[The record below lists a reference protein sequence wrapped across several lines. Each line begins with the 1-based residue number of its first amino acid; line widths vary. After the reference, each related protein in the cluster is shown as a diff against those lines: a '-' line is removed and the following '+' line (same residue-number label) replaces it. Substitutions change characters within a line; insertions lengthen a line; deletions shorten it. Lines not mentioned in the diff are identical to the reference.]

1 MEQFLGLSRDASREK
16 SEAGT
21 GPYNRNIVFD
31 KQLGSITQENGFVF
45 QNNIRGL
52 VIGVYSTNTHIVY
65 ISYLTHNNKTL
76 ISYVNTSTNV
86 VIEVLETIYFKY
98 SVERPIEIIAWYNYN
113 QDLLIMFSDGV
124 FEKSS
129 APRII
134 NLMDIGVELTPAK
147 EFLNQ
152 RAADSTLLFSIITQ
166 PRFSIKYGNKA
177 NHDVDL
183 AFFTISYILPDGVT
197 RTKFISSLVEGF
209 PLYAFGSEYKK
220 ELIFKVEDLDPFF
233 EQFVIGI
240 VVFRDNA
247 LFGYTTDPIS
257 YSTTTYEYVFN
268 SIVGLNSVAVEEIVI
283 ESSIFDKVKSLTIGN
298 DTVIVAGVITK
309 TSKSYQKYAMN
320 LKLNLYFDDRK
331 DGRHQAPL
339 LCPDEVYYFTI
350 ALAFNNGTYSEEFH
364 IPNRKGNVDDVA
376 FIDKTAYGLDTLVET
391 NISKFKVVN
400 TGDWDDASVGLPD
413 FTVPAQTKLNWGIW
427 LNEETYPNNEN
438 YNGAVDYDNNTPLVN
453 GFDRRGDRVSLHRVP
468 GLDNLCKKFPMRLG
482 IDIKNPKDTDVDFH
496 NRLPA
501 FSIEVDNFLEAFG
514 SIIDKDNIIG
524 YRLSFVKKDG
534 NSKIVEDINFIKP
547 LVTNTE
553 MTVINDSA
561 INLEY
566 TVDDFDNYQK
576 NNKSGG
582 PFPKNTTEYIELE
595 SVRPSKYSQ
604 FGFSRVLS
612 INLSLYKGGTTSK
625 IIKANYGLFNT
636 KRNFKDLLITDN
648 LIELDLQYRKLEED
662 SETKGTLA
670 EYNTTILPNIV
681 SPVKESLLFKLPNDK
696 QKYAVVQSIE
706 QVAGNIKSD
715 NTLFIHEQIKLKAIN
730 SKVVYP
736 NNITPTPEYG
746 WNPLDYNPI
755 NLGDK
760 TTGVSLPF
768 YYPNTRRYISYT
780 TTGADIKRINLST
793 TLINLKQNIHEGLQ
807 PKDFVIVG
815 ITNIA
820 NPKLVFKDF
829 GDTFT
834 NNIFNQIKELFYK
847 RSFEDPGGNDIPLH
861 RVVYFQEIYSGLI
874 GIDNNTLIS
883 FVKDKKLGK
892 NYILNENTTDV
903 SELLTF
909 NYIKQQV
916 NKPSTRQLNSLIANV
931 AFNRNKKYI
940 NKFPFRLA
948 KSLTIQSE
956 NLSTLNV
963 RTFLANAY
971 YDMPSM
977 RGEIMYVIGFDKGVY
992 CQQRYSLSIFQ
1003 LKEKLSNNEDNTAY
1017 LAESDLFAYK
1027 PQTLSDEDN
1036 KGYIGSVHQFAKKL
1050 SKNGLITVD
1059 AERGKIYLIGGDT
1072 PTDLSKIK
1080 MSTFFRE
1087 ILDATLN
1094 NIVPNMFNATA
1105 ASDNPYN
1112 GNGII
1117 FGVDDRTNRI
1127 LITINNYTPLTVLPE
1142 DVSFINGMPYKDN
1155 KVLDIKNN
1163 NYTENKSNTLSF
1175 NLDWKRWVAEHDY
1188 YPQFYVNTNRRN
1200 YAGINSIKEQ
1210 GGNIIEEKALV
1221 YITNEDKAKT
1231 GKYFYDFDNK
1241 IHESYIDLLFNS
1253 RYDLS
1258 KWYKSVMW
1266 RSTVKDINDNNI
1278 EEATINAILLY
1289 TDYQCSGRIELDTDV
1304 VSLIRNSEGLWSFNS
1319 FRDLA
1324 KNGNDLPIRK
1334 DGSFDEQKIYLNRNW
1349 FDKSDIISNFII
1361 VRLIMNNIE
1370 DTQIHIHNVNTEARI
1385 SDRI

>member
-1 MEQFLGLSRDASREK
+1 M
-16 SEAGT
+16 
-21 GPYNRNIVFD
+21 
-31 KQLGSITQENGFVF
+31 
-45 QNNIRGL
+45 
-52 VIGVYSTNTHIVY
+52 
-65 ISYLTHNNKTL
+65 
-76 ISYVNTSTNV
+76 
-86 VIEVLETIYFKY
+86 
-98 SVERPIEIIAWYNYN
+98 
-113 QDLLIMFSDGV
+113 
-124 FEKSS
+124 
-129 APRII
+129 
-134 NLMDIGVELTPAK
+134 
-147 EFLNQ
+147 
-152 RAADSTLLFSIITQ
+152 
-166 PRFSIKYGNKA
+166 
-177 NHDVDL
+177 
-183 AFFTISYILPDGVT
+183 
-197 RTKFISSLVEGF
+197 
-209 PLYAFGSEYKK
+209 
-220 ELIFKVEDLDPFF
+220 
-233 EQFVIGI
+233 
-240 VVFRDNA
+240 
-247 LFGYTTDPIS
+247 
-257 YSTTTYEYVFN
+257 
-268 SIVGLNSVAVEEIVI
+268 
-283 ESSIFDKVKSLTIGN
+283 
-298 DTVIVAGVITK
+298 
-309 TSKSYQKYAMN
+309 
-320 LKLNLYFDDRK
+320 
-331 DGRHQAPL
+331 
-339 LCPDEVYYFTI
+339 
-350 ALAFNNGTYSEEFH
+350 
-364 IPNRKGNVDDVA
+364 
-376 FIDKTAYGLDTLVET
+376 
-391 NISKFKVVN
+391 
-400 TGDWDDASVGLPD
+400 
-413 FTVPAQTKLNWGIW
+413 
-427 LNEETYPNNEN
+427 
-438 YNGAVDYDNNTPLVN
+438 
-453 GFDRRGDRVSLHRVP
+453 
-468 GLDNLCKKFPMRLG
+468 
-482 IDIKNPKDTDVDFH
+482 
-496 NRLPA
+496 
-501 FSIEVDNFLEAFG
+501 
-514 SIIDKDNIIG
+514 
-524 YRLSFVKKDG
+524 
-534 NSKIVEDINFIKP
+534 
-547 LVTNTE
+547 
-553 MTVINDSA
+553 
-561 INLEY
+561 
-566 TVDDFDNYQK
+566 
-576 NNKSGG
+576 
-582 PFPKNTTEYIELE
+582 
-595 SVRPSKYSQ
+595 
-604 FGFSRVLS
+604 
-612 INLSLYKGGTTSK
+612 
-625 IIKANYGLFNT
+625 
-636 KRNFKDLLITDN
+636 
-648 LIELDLQYRKLEED
+648 
-662 SETKGTLA
+662 
-670 EYNTTILPNIV
+670 
-681 SPVKESLLFKLPNDK
+681 
-696 QKYAVVQSIE
+696 
-706 QVAGNIKSD
+706 
-715 NTLFIHEQIKLKAIN
+715 
-730 SKVVYP
+730 
-736 NNITPTPEYG
+736 
-746 WNPLDYNPI
+746 
-755 NLGDK
+755 
-760 TTGVSLPF
+760 
-768 YYPNTRRYISYT
+768 
-780 TTGADIKRINLST
+780 
-793 TLINLKQNIHEGLQ
+793 
-807 PKDFVIVG
+807 
-815 ITNIA
+815 
-820 NPKLVFKDF
+820 
-829 GDTFT
+829 
-834 NNIFNQIKELFYK
+834 
-847 RSFEDPGGNDIPLH
+847 
-861 RVVYFQEIYSGLI
+861 YFQEIYSGLI

-883 FVKDKKLGK
+883 FVKDKILGK
-892 NYILNENTTDV
+892 NYILNASGNNV